1 MNTLRFKQI
10 VTAFVLC
17 AMLGMGLTS
26 CFTQKIAVGQGAP
39 ARQGDEAAKNEE
51 SVWAWHLLWG
61 LVPLQG
67 PVDAAKMAKGA
78 ANYTVVY
85 EQSFLNGFV
94 AYITLGIAMPRT
106 VTVKR

>member
-1 MNTLRFKQI
+1 MNTLRFKQVI
-10 VTAFVLC
+10 TAFVLC

-39 ARQGDEAAKNEE
+39 ARQGDEAAKNEV
-51 SVWAWHLLWG
+51 SVWTWHLLWG

-67 PVDAAKMAKGA
+67 PVDAGKMAQGA

-85 EQSFLNGFV
+85 EESFINSIV
-94 AYITLGIAMPRT
+94 AGVTLGIAMPRT